1 MNVLHLSGAMI
12 WGGNEQQ
19 VVTMISSMETMP
31 EAEVT
36 NFICCFI
43 GSPMEEYAKRHGINH
58 IALEK
63 RKTFSLRT
71 AKALRKIVTDHQID
85 VIHIHTSNFVTIY
98 MIADLL
104 GTMDVAVVFSKKGIS
119 DKSTSL
125 SALKY
130 NYKGI
135 DKVICVSKAVEHAF
149 RNVLKPEHHHKL
161 TVIYDGIDVREND
174 KGVQRDL
181 REEFSI
187 GKSKFLVG
195 NIANHSQAKDLA
207 TLMKTANHLVNEL
220 GQKDFHFI
228 QIGEKLKYTEEFIG
242 LVEEYGLEDH
252 ITFTGKIANAAALMS
267 QFDTFLITSKSEGL
281 PLTIY
286 EAFLHKVPVVTTN
299 AGGIPEAVSN
309 EVNGL
314 VAAVGD
320 YKALAAGILRVKED
334 EALRSRFVE
343 KSNQRVYAD
352 FDSRKCAA
360 QTIDL
365 YRSILENA
373 N

>member
-19 VVTMISSMETMP
+19 VVTMISSMESIPDADVHNM
-31 EAEVT
+31 
-36 NFICCFI
+36 ICCFQ
-43 GSPMEEYAKRHGINH
+43 GSPMEQYASAHNIDH
-58 IALEK
+58 FSLEK
-63 RKTFSLRT
+63 RKTFSLKT
-71 AKALRKIVTDHQID
+71 AKALREIVADHKVD

-104 GTMDVAVVFSKKGIS
+104 GAMDVAVVFSKKGIS

-135 DKVICVSKAVEHAF
+135 DKVICVSKAVENAF
-149 RNVLKPEHHHKL
+149 RNVLKPENHHKL
-161 TVIYDGIDVREND
+161 TVIYDGIDVRKRDETST
-174 KGVQRDL
+174 RDL
-181 REEFSI
+181 RKEFEI
-187 GKSKFLVG
+187 GSSRFLVG

-207 TLMKTANHLVNEL
+207 TLMRTANYLVNDL
-220 GQKDFHFI
+220 GEKDIHFI

-242 LVEEYGLEDH
+242 LVEEYNLHDH
-252 ITFTGKIANAAALMS
+252 ITFTGKIDNAAALMP

-299 AGGIPEAVSN
+299 AGGIPEAVVN
-309 EVNGL
+309 GENGL
-314 VAAVGD
+314 VAEVGD
-320 YKALAAGILRVKED
+320 FEGIAQGILRVKEH
-334 EALRSRFVE
+334 EGLRNLFVE
-343 KSNQRVYAD
+343 NSYQRVFAD
-352 FDSRKCAA
+352 FDSRKCAEK
-360 QTIDL
+360 TIAL
-365 YRSILENA
+365 YDAILSSGD
-373 N
+373 